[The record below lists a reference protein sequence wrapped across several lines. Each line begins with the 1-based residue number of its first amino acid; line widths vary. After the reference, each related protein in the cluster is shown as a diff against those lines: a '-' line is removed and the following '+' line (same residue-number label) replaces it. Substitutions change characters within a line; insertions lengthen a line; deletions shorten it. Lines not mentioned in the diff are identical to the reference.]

1 VLLGTALTALGR
13 STAFAT
19 VKVGAVALGTGLEL
33 WLIPRFQA
41 RTGNGG
47 LGVVVSLV
55 VCEALIFAGLLLLMP
70 RGTARLGIL
79 ADTARAAGA
88 ALGTALLLRLLPP
101 LSPWLG
107 IPLCVLVYSAVTAAV
122 GLLRRSDL
130 RTLRRMVGPRSGR
143 SSETSPVEKR
153 PAPLP

>member
-1 VLLGTALTALGR
+1 
-13 STAFAT
+13 

-70 RGTARLGIL
+70 RGTARLAIL
-79 ADTARAAGA
+79 GDTARAAGA
-88 ALGTALLLRLLPP
+88 ALGTALLLRLLPA
-101 LSPWLG
+101 LSPWMG
-107 IPLCVLVYSAVTAAV
+107 IPLCVLVYSAVTAAL

-130 RTLRRMVGPRSGR
+130 VALSGMLGRRSGR
-143 SSETSPVEKR
+143 SSQTSAVETG